1 MLATDSRVTIASPC
15 GIVDNRRTRK
25 GHGGREGVGVLMRIV
40 AVALFAV
47 LVATPAG
54 ATVAGLD
61 RTTSCKPLAE
71 RGRAWADCCN
81 QSYARNPNR
90 AISRRARLR
99 HIERCVRTK
108 LRT

>member
-1 MLATDSRVTIASPC
+1 
-15 GIVDNRRTRK
+15 
-25 GHGGREGVGVLMRIV
+25 MRIV
-40 AVALFAV
+40 TVALFAV
-47 LVATPAG
+47 FLTAPAG

-71 RGRAWADCCN
+71 RGRAWADCCT

-90 AISRRARLR
+90 AMSRRARLR
-99 HIERCVRTK
+99 NIERCVRTK